1 MKRNH
6 YKVNK
11 VTTEILDTIQAVLN
25 TLMLNNFW
33 NDQILSQFQFG
44 A

>member
-25 TLMLNNFW
+25 TLMLNNMNA
-33 NDQILSQFQFG
+33 NDQIL
-44 A
+44 